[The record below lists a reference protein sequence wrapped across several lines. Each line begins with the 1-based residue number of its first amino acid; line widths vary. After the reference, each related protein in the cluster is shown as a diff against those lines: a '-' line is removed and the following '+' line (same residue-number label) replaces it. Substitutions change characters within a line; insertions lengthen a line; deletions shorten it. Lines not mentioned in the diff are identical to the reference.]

1 MGLGTVPPDQKEA
14 EEPIPTDSSAVMAP
28 EGDDKNAN
36 QSKGVFPEESG
47 STSRIWNSLRVKI
60 AIFLLSFGI
69 FLALWQGLAT
79 LTNNSLILS
88 APVPVF
94 QALIRLL
101 QNNLPRAAEG
111 LQSPSTAIIQTIE
124 IIFLGFGLSA
134 LVGIPIGILEG
145 RWSFAEDIID
155 PWINATYSIPIVALI
170 PTLYFAIGGSFFAF
184 VFIAFL
190 LSVFSIIVNTQNGV
204 KYTVG
209 SLADVGRSFR
219 ASEIQFITKIVL
231 PSSLADII
239 TGLRI
244 GLGRAI
250 LGAIL
255 AQVLLSGNGLGGMMT
270 TFQDLYDTPYT
281 MATILIIAVLGIVL
295 LQLPKLLENRFITWR
310 PSDQISGDTAN

>member
-14 EEPIPTDSSAVMAP
+14 EEPIQIDSSAVVAP
-28 EGDDKNAN
+28 ESRDENGDRLKA
-36 QSKGVFPEESG
+36 FPEETG
-47 STSRIWNSLRVKI
+47 RTSRIWNSLRVKI
-60 AIFLLSFGI
+60 AIFILSFGI
-69 FLALWQGLAT
+69 FLGLWQGLAT

-111 LQSPSTAIIQTIE
+111 LQSPSTAIVQTIE

-134 LVGIPIGILEG
+134 VVGIPIGILEG

-170 PTLYFAIGGSFFAF
+170 PTLYFAIGGSFLAF

-219 ASEIQFITKIVL
+219 ASETQFITKIVL

-295 LQLPKLLENRFITWR
+295 LQFPKLLENRFTAWR
-310 PSDQISGDTAN
+310 PSDQISGDATN

>member
-1 MGLGTVPPDQKEA
+1 VPPDSSAEA
-14 EEPIPTDSSAVMAP
+14 ENSSVVEPETENEDQEKES
-28 EGDDKNAN
+28 
-36 QSKGVFPEESG
+36 FPEEPWS
-47 STSRIWNSLRVKI
+47 SSRIWNSLALRIV
-60 AIFLLSFGI
+60 IFLVSFGI
-69 FLALWQGLAT
+69 FLALWEILAT
-79 LTNNSLILS
+79 ITNNSLIVS
-88 APVPVF
+88 GPVPVF
-94 QALIRLL
+94 EALVKLL
-101 QNNLPRAAEG
+101 GNNIPRAAEG
-111 LQSPSTAIIQTIE
+111 LQTPSVAILQTIE
-124 IIFLGFGLSA
+124 IIFLGFGLAA
-134 LVGIPIGILEG
+134 LVGIPVGILEG

-170 PTLYFAIGGSFFAF
+170 PTLYFAIGGSFPAF

-190 LSVFSIIVNTQNGV
+190 LAVFSIVVNTQNGV

-219 ASEIQFITKIVL
+219 ASETQFISKIIL

-310 PSDQISGDTAN
+310 PSGESSGGVAN

>member
-1 MGLGTVPPDQKEA
+1 MGLGTVPPDQKET
-14 EEPIPTDSSAVMAP
+14 EEPIQTDSSAAIALQTHD
-28 EGDDKNAN
+28 ENGN
-36 QSKGVFPEESG
+36 QPKGTFPEEPG
-47 STSRIWNSLRVKI
+47 RTTRIWSSLWVKI
-60 AIFLLSFGI
+60 GIFILSFGI
-69 FLALWQGLAT
+69 FLILWEILAT

-101 QNNLPRAAEG
+101 QNNIPRAAEG

-170 PTLYFAIGGSFFAF
+170 PTLYFAIGGSFLAF

-219 ASEIQFITKIVL
+219 SSEMQFITKIVL

-281 MATILIIAVLGIVL
+281 MATILIIAVLGIAL
-295 LQLPKLLENRFITWR
+295 LQLPKLFENRFIAWR
-310 PSDQISGDTAN
+310 PSDQNSGDAAK

>member
-1 MGLGTVPPDQKEA
+1 MGLGTVPPDQKEVEA
-14 EEPIPTDSSAVMAP
+14 SIQTDGSAVIAP
-28 EGDDKNAN
+28 ESHDESADRP
-36 QSKGVFPEESG
+36 KGAFPEEPG
-47 STSRIWNSLRVKI
+47 NASRIWNSLWVKV
-60 AIFLLSFGI
+60 AIFVLSFGI
-69 FLALWQGLAT
+69 FLALWEVLAT

-88 APVPVF
+88 GPVPVF

-111 LQSPSTAIIQTIE
+111 LQTPSTAIIQTIE

-134 LVGIPIGILEG
+134 VVGIPIGILEG
-145 RWSFAEDIID
+145 RWSFAEAIID

-170 PTLYFAIGGSFFAF
+170 PTLYFAIGGSFLAF

-219 ASEIQFITKIVL
+219 ASEMQFITKIVL

-310 PSDQISGDTAN
+310 PSNQNPGDAAN